1 MKEKKFLTREY
12 SYTVIYE
19 PVKEGGF
26 QVTVPLLYGLLTY
39 GRDFEEAREMARDAI
54 QCYIGGLLKEKER
67 IPKETGILQEKM
79 TVSF

>member
-1 MKEKKFLTREY
+1 MREKKILTKEY

-19 PVKEGGF
+19 PVKEGGY
-26 QVTVPLLYGLLTY
+26 QATVPLLPGLLTY

-54 QCYIGGLLKEKER
+54 RCHIGGLLKEKER

-79 TVSF
+79 TISF